1 MAINLASIAKSL
13 RAEEKALEQ
22 RLGKVKKAI
31 AAFVG
36 LDGRSDGRKQSR
48 HSAKSRAAISRA
60 QKARWKKFRAERRQK
75 TVKAEKAA

>member
-22 RLGKVKKAI
+22 RLARVRKAI

-36 LDGRSDGRKQSR
+36 FDGRSAGRKKSK
-48 HSAKSRAAISRA
+48 HSAKSKRAISAAKKKWWRDKK
-60 QKARWKKFRAERRQK
+60 KAL
-75 TVKAEKAA
+75 KAAG

>member
-22 RLGKVKKAI
+22 RLARVRKAI

-36 LDGRSDGRKQSR
+36 FDGRSAGRKKSK
-48 HSAKSRAAISRA
+48 HSAKSKRAISAAKKKWWAAKRKA
-60 QKARWKKFRAERRQK
+60 QKTA
-75 TVKAEKAA
+75 